1 MPRELVQA
9 RADPDTVQGIEDYA
23 EERDISQSEAIR
35 RLLREGLEADEE
47 EEEEEEESES
57 EEYAVA
63 NMNATV
69 RTAGGVVLGL
79 LVFVLILIEI
89 GVL

>member
-23 EERDISQSEAIR
+23 DERDISQSEAIR

-47 EEEEEEESES
+47 DDEP

-63 NMNATV
+63 NMNETA

-79 LVFVLILIEI
+79 LVFVLILLEL